1 MSKEELLMKRGL
13 KLLISMIAALL
24 LLFSATALADT
35 LRFGTV
41 SNSNS
46 VNLRESTSTKSE
58 RLGSYKRN
66 TWVRVTGQAGD
77 WYKVIGPDGKS
88 GYMMKQYIYIS
99 AGAKGII
106 GITDVKDSVNMR
118 AKPSASA
125 KIVGTYRD
133 GVPCILLSESGGWYH
148 VTVDNK
154 AGYIDADY
162 IEKKYMT
169 YSTDVATVISSNGGS
184 VNIRKGPG
192 KNYSVIKS
200 VKHGTYVMI
209 LQTGTDWWKI
219 SVNGTVGYMD
229 SDFLKDGI
237 VNNPKPSGSTGSS
250 SGSSAGSTGSSSG
263 SGYAVVNNPGANQ
276 KLFLRQSASRSSKA
290 LGAFGN
296 GTQVTVLSQGTTW
309 CKVKVNGVTG
319 YMMTEYLKFHGLQGT
334 KTAYVDHPNETFVNM
349 RNAPSQSTG
358 KILYKVPHGAKVTI
372 LTPGNTW
379 CEIMYKGKTGY
390 MMTRFLD

>member
-1 MSKEELLMKRGL
+1 MKKAL
-13 KLLISMIAALL
+13 KLLVAMIAAMM
-24 LLFSATALADT
+24 LLFSAAALADT

-46 VNLRESTSTKSE
+46 VNLREGASTKTE
-58 RLGSYKRN
+58 KLGSYKRN
-66 TWVRVTGQAGD
+66 TWLRITGESGD

-88 GYMMKQYIYIS
+88 GYMMKKYIYIS

-106 GITDVKDSVNMR
+106 GITDVKDSVNLR
-118 AKPSASA
+118 AKPSSSA
-125 KIVGTYRD
+125 KIVGTYPD
-133 GVPCILLSESGGWYH
+133 GVPCILLSESGSWYH

-154 AGYIDADY
+154 AGYFDSDY
-162 IEKKYMT
+162 IKTKYMA
-169 YSTDVATVISSNGGS
+169 YSTDVATVVSSKGGS

-192 KNYSVIKS
+192 KNYGVIKS

-219 SVNGTVGYMD
+219 SVNGTVGFMD

-237 VNNPKPSGSTGSS
+237 VKNPQPSGSSGSS
-250 SGSSAGSTGSSSG
+250 SGSSSGNTGSSSG

-290 LGAFGN
+290 LGSFGN

-334 KTAYVDHPNETFVNM
+334 KTACVDHPKETFVNM

-379 CEIMYKGKTGY
+379 CEIMYNGKTGY